1 MHPASGARNN
11 RSASI
16 VNRAHDLCKLFVTPR
31 MAMSGSDRLAPPAT
45 PQPILSKLSSA
56 CAEAAENDLYATT
69 AKRVEQPDD
78 YYADAAA
85 FRQRLARDIE
95 SKARVLS
102 RLKTQ

>member
-1 MHPASGARNN
+1 MDRKYKQRGYQQDDEREQ
-11 RSASI
+11 R
-16 VNRAHDLCKLFVTPR
+16 PR
-31 MAMSGSDRLAPPAT
+31 AT

-56 CAEAAENDLYATT
+56 CAEAAKSDLYATI
-69 AKRVEQPDD
+69 AKNAGQPDD

-85 FRQRLARDIE
+85 FRLRLARDID